1 MLCLSIKFLLA
12 LLHSI
17 LHFTF
22 LCLHAYAF
30 NSSSKEFMAA
40 QNLVQHAFMSHKI
53 GLRAQ
58 HLGLHKAICVLMGW
72 NSSVPCDAITCVPEI
87 LPAEEAVAQKEDLML
102 WPPLVVI
109 HNISMSNNN
118 PEHQKVVPIEGVE
131 AFLRGKLHFI

>member
-1 MLCLSIKFLLA
+1 
-12 LLHSI
+12 
-17 LHFTF
+17 
-22 LCLHAYAF
+22 
-30 NSSSKEFMAA
+30 MAA

-72 NSSVPCDAITCVPEI
+72 NSSVPCDAITCAPEI
-87 LPAEEAVAQKEDLML
+87 LPDEEAFAQKEDLML

-118 PEHQKVVPIEGVE
+118 PEQQKVIPIEGVE
-131 AFLRGKLHFI
+131 AFLRGKYQFI